1 MNRPRRIAFPTFVFL
16 NLLAAAAAAAESR
29 NTADRPAVGT
39 AGMIS
44 TAHPLATQAGW
55 EILRAGG
62 NAFDATV
69 AVAAVL
75 GVVEPMMSGI
85 GGYGA
90 FLVHDARTR
99 ETKFLDC
106 SGRIPAAVD
115 ADVFRP
121 PTPGHLENRRGAK
134 SVSTPGNINGWTA
147 MLQRH
152 GTLEWPRLLEAAIRL
167 AEEGFVIGEVSAGHI
182 AKEFEK
188 FPPHARAFYGVG
200 GRPLRAGERLVQT
213 DLGRSLRA
221 VAKDGAR
228 ALHGGE
234 LGEAVVRTM
243 RQTGGFVSLED
254 LRTNRA
260 EWWDPVRIDY
270 RGCQVLAAGS
280 PTNGWNAL
288 LRIGIM
294 TRWDLP
300 ALGHNSVDYV
310 HRFAEVTKR
319 AYATRLVHAGDPDVS
334 PPPLGR
340 LLSAEFW
347 AAEAAAVDLQRAVP
361 FVPPGPSA
369 ATGTHT
375 THFVVADAAG
385 NVVSATQT
393 LGDLF
398 GSKVMVEGTGVWLN
412 NSLSYSTF
420 EPKGNPMDVFPGRR
434 KLAGYCPVMIFR
446 DGRPWVALGTP
457 GGHTIVQTTPQ
468 IVMNLIDFG
477 FDMQRAVAAPRLSF
491 IEPAL
496 LVVDEAMP
504 AAVRAGLTQR
514 GHTVEVR
521 KVGNAHGL
529 TIEYDAAGR
538 PVRFTGGADPR
549 GEGVALGY

>member
-1 MNRPRRIAFPTFVFL
+1 
-16 NLLAAAAAAAESR
+16 
-29 NTADRPAVGT
+29 
-39 AGMIS
+39 
-44 TAHPLATQAGW
+44 
-55 EILRAGG
+55 
-62 NAFDATV
+62 
-69 AVAAVL
+69 
-75 GVVEPMMSGI
+75 
-85 GGYGA
+85 
-90 FLVHDARTR
+90 
-99 ETKFLDC
+99 
-106 SGRIPAAVD
+106 
-115 ADVFRP
+115 
-121 PTPGHLENRRGAK
+121 
-134 SVSTPGNINGWTA
+134 
-147 MLQRH
+147 
-152 GTLEWPRLLEAAIRL
+152 
-167 AEEGFVIGEVSAGHI
+167 
-182 AKEFEK
+182 
-188 FPPHARAFYGVG
+188 
-200 GRPLRAGERLVQT
+200 
-213 DLGRSLRA
+213 
-221 VAKDGAR
+221 
-228 ALHGGE
+228 
-234 LGEAVVRTM
+234 M

-260 EWWDPVRIDY
+260 EWRDPVRIDY

-294 TRWDLP
+294 SRWDLP

-369 ATGTHT
+369 GTGTHT

-398 GSKVMVEGTGVWLN
+398 GSKVMVEGTGMWLN

-468 IVMNLIDFG
+468 IVMNLIEFG

-514 GHTVEVR
+514 GHYVEVR

>member
-1 MNRPRRIAFPTFVFL
+1 MNRPRRIAFPAFVFL
-16 NLLAAAAAAAESR
+16 NLLAATATAAESR
-29 NTADRPAVGT
+29 NTADRPAFGT

-99 ETKFLDC
+99 ETKVLDC

-152 GTLEWPRLLEAAIRL
+152 GTMEWSRLFEAAIRL

-188 FPPHARAFYGVG
+188 FPPYARAFYGVG
-200 GRPLRAGERLVQT
+200 GRPLRAGERLVQK

-300 ALGHNSVDYV
+300 AIGHNSVDYV

-361 FVPPGPSA
+361 FVPSGPSA

-398 GSKVMVEGTGVWLN
+398 GSKVMVEGTGMWLN

-446 DGRPWVALGTP
+446 DGRPWAALGTP

-468 IVMNLIDFG
+468 IVMNLIEFG

-504 AAVRAGLTQR
+504 AEVRAGLTQR
-514 GHTVEVR
+514 GHKVEVR

-529 TIEYDAAGR
+529 TIEYDATGR
-538 PVRFTGGADPR
+538 PVRFSGGADPR

>member
-1 MNRPRRIAFPTFVFL
+1 MKRPRRIAFPAFVFL
-16 NLLAAAAAAAESR
+16 NLLAATAAAESR
-29 NTADRPAVGT
+29 NSADRPAVGT

-152 GTLEWPRLLEAAIRL
+152 GTMEWPRLFEAAIRL

-188 FPPHARAFYGVG
+188 FPPHARSIYGVG
-200 GRPLRAGERLVQT
+200 GRPLRAGERLVQK

-221 VAKDGAR
+221 VAREGAG
-228 ALHGGE
+228 ALHGGA
-234 LGEAVVRTM
+234 LGEAVVRAM

-260 EWWDPVRIDY
+260 EWRDPVRIDY

-294 TRWDLP
+294 SRWDLP

-369 ATGTHT
+369 GTGTHT

-398 GSKVMVEGTGVWLN
+398 GSKVMVEGTGMWLN

-468 IVMNLIDFG
+468 IVMNLIEFG

-514 GHTVEVR
+514 GHYVEVR

>member
-1 MNRPRRIAFPTFVFL
+1 
-16 NLLAAAAAAAESR
+16 
-29 NTADRPAVGT
+29 
-39 AGMIS
+39 
-44 TAHPLATQAGW
+44 
-55 EILRAGG
+55 
-62 NAFDATV
+62 
-69 AVAAVL
+69 
-75 GVVEPMMSGI
+75 
-85 GGYGA
+85 
-90 FLVHDARTR
+90 
-99 ETKFLDC
+99 
-106 SGRIPAAVD
+106 
-115 ADVFRP
+115 
-121 PTPGHLENRRGAK
+121 
-134 SVSTPGNINGWTA
+134 
-147 MLQRH
+147 
-152 GTLEWPRLLEAAIRL
+152 
-167 AEEGFVIGEVSAGHI
+167 VIGEVSAGHI

-188 FPPHARAFYGVG
+188 FPPYARAFYGVG
-200 GRPLRAGERLVQT
+200 GRPLRAGERLVQK
-213 DLGRSLRA
+213 DLGHSLRA
-221 VAKDGAR
+221 VARDGAR

-280 PTNGWNAL
+280 PTNGWNTL

-340 LLSAEFW
+340 LLSAAFW
-347 AAEAAAVDLQRAVP
+347 AAEAEAVDLQRAVP

-398 GSKVMVEGTGVWLN
+398 GSKVMVEGTGMWLN

-446 DGRPWVALGTP
+446 DGRPWAALGTP
-457 GGHTIVQTTPQ
+457 GGHTIVQTTTQ
-468 IVMNLIDFG
+468 IVMNLIEFG

-514 GHTVEVR
+514 GHKVEVR

-529 TIEYDAAGR
+529 TIEYNAAGR

-549 GEGVALGY
+549 GEGLALGY

>member
-1 MNRPRRIAFPTFVFL
+1 MNRPRRIAFPAFVFL
-16 NLLAAAAAAAESR
+16 NLLAATATAAESR
-29 NTADRPAVGT
+29 NTADRPAFGT

-152 GTLEWPRLLEAAIRL
+152 GTMEWSRLFEAAIRL

-188 FPPHARAFYGVG
+188 FPPYARAFYGVG
-200 GRPLRAGERLVQT
+200 GRPLRAGERLVQK

-300 ALGHNSVDYV
+300 AIGHNSVDYV

-361 FVPPGPSA
+361 FVPSGPSA

-446 DGRPWVALGTP
+446 DGRPWAALGTP

>member
-16 NLLAAAAAAAESR
+16 NLLATTAAAAESR

-99 ETKFLDC
+99 ETKVLDC

-152 GTLEWPRLLEAAIRL
+152 GTMEWSRLFEAAIRL

-188 FPPHARAFYGVG
+188 FPPYARAFYGVG
-200 GRPLRAGERLVQT
+200 GRPLRAGERLVQK

-300 ALGHNSVDYV
+300 AIGHNSVDYL

>member
-1 MNRPRRIAFPTFVFL
+1 MNRPRRIAFPAFVFL
-16 NLLAAAAAAAESR
+16 TLLAATALAAESR
-29 NTADRPAVGT
+29 NTADRPAFGT

-99 ETKFLDC
+99 ETKVLDC
-106 SGRIPAAVD
+106 SGWIPAAVD

-152 GTLEWPRLLEAAIRL
+152 GTMEWSRLFEAAIRL

-188 FPPHARAFYGVG
+188 FPPYARAFYGVG
-200 GRPLRAGERLVQT
+200 GWPLRAGERLVQK

-300 ALGHNSVDYV
+300 AIGHNSVDYV

-361 FVPPGPSA
+361 FVPSGPSA

-398 GSKVMVEGTGVWLN
+398 GSKVMVEGTGMWLN

-446 DGRPWVALGTP
+446 DGRPWAALGTP

-468 IVMNLIDFG
+468 IVMNLIEFG

-504 AAVRAGLTQR
+504 AEVRAGLTQR
-514 GHTVEVR
+514 GHKVEVR

-529 TIEYDAAGR
+529 TIEYDATGR
-538 PVRFTGGADPR
+538 PVRFSGGADPR
-549 GEGVALGY
+549 GEGVSLGY

>member
-1 MNRPRRIAFPTFVFL
+1 MNRPRRIAFPAFVFL
-16 NLLAAAAAAAESR
+16 NLLAATAAESR
-29 NTADRPAVGT
+29 NTADRPAFGT

-152 GTLEWPRLLEAAIRL
+152 GTMEWSRLFEAAIRL

-188 FPPHARAFYGVG
+188 FPPYARAFYGVG
-200 GRPLRAGERLVQT
+200 GWPLRAGERLVQK

-300 ALGHNSVDYV
+300 AIGHNSVDYV

-347 AAEAAAVDLQRAVP
+347 AAEAVDLQRAVP
-361 FVPPGPSA
+361 FVPSGPSA

-398 GSKVMVEGTGVWLN
+398 GSKVMVEGTGMWLN

-446 DGRPWVALGTP
+446 DGRPWAALGTP

-468 IVMNLIDFG
+468 IVMNLIEFG

-504 AAVRAGLTQR
+504 AEVRAGLTQR
-514 GHTVEVR
+514 GHKVEVR

-529 TIEYDAAGR
+529 TIEYDATGR
-538 PVRFTGGADPR
+538 PVRFSGGADPR

>member
-1 MNRPRRIAFPTFVFL
+1 MNRPRRIAFPAFVFL
-16 NLLAAAAAAAESR
+16 NLLAATAAESR
-29 NTADRPAVGT
+29 NTADRPAFGT

-99 ETKFLDC
+99 ETKVLDC

-152 GTLEWPRLLEAAIRL
+152 GTMEWSRLFEAAIRL

-188 FPPHARAFYGVG
+188 FPPYARAFYGVG
-200 GRPLRAGERLVQT
+200 GWPLRAGERLVQK

-300 ALGHNSVDYV
+300 AIGHNSVDYV

-361 FVPPGPSA
+361 FVPSGPSA

-398 GSKVMVEGTGVWLN
+398 GSKVMVEGTGMWLN

-446 DGRPWVALGTP
+446 DGRPWAALGTP

-468 IVMNLIDFG
+468 IVMNLIEFG

-504 AAVRAGLTQR
+504 AEVRAGLTQR
-514 GHTVEVR
+514 GHKVEVR

-529 TIEYDAAGR
+529 TIEYDATGR
-538 PVRFTGGADPR
+538 PVRFSGGADPR

>member
-16 NLLAAAAAAAESR
+16 NLLATTAAAAESR

-99 ETKFLDC
+99 ETKVLDC

-152 GTLEWPRLLEAAIRL
+152 GTMEWPRLLEAAIRL

-188 FPPHARAFYGVG
+188 FPPYARAFYGVG
-200 GRPLRAGERLVQT
+200 GRPLRAGERLVQK

-234 LGEAVVRTM
+234 LAEAVVRTM

-300 ALGHNSVDYV
+300 AIGHNSVDYV

>member
-16 NLLAAAAAAAESR
+16 NLLAATAPAAESR
-29 NTADRPAVGT
+29 NTADRPAFGT

-90 FLVHDARTR
+90 LLVHDARTR

-121 PTPGHLENRRGAK
+121 PTPGYLENRRGAK
-134 SVSTPGNINGWTA
+134 SVSTPGNVNGWTA

-152 GTLEWPRLLEAAIRL
+152 GTMELPRLLAAAIRL
-167 AEEGFVIGEVSAGHI
+167 AEEGFVIGAVSAGHI

-188 FPPHARAFYGVG
+188 FPPHARAIYGVG
-200 GRPLRAGERLVQT
+200 GRPLRAGERLVQK

-243 RQTGGFVSLED
+243 RDTGGFVSLED

-280 PTNGWNAL
+280 PTNGWNVL

-340 LLSAEFW
+340 LLSAAFW

-369 ATGTHT
+369 GTGTHT

-446 DGRPWVALGTP
+446 DGRPWAALGTP

-468 IVMNLIDFG
+468 IVMNLIEFG

-538 PVRFTGGADPR
+538 PARFTGGADPR
-549 GEGVALGY
+549 GEGLALGY

>member
-16 NLLAAAAAAAESR
+16 NLLATTAAAAESR

-152 GTLEWPRLLEAAIRL
+152 GTMEWPRLLEAAIRL

-188 FPPHARAFYGVG
+188 FPPYARAFYGVG

-221 VAKDGAR
+221 VAKDGAQ

-234 LGEAVVRTM
+234 LAEAVVRTM

-340 LLSAEFW
+340 LLSAAFW

>member
-1 MNRPRRIAFPTFVFL
+1 MNRPRRIAFPAFVFL
-16 NLLAAAAAAAESR
+16 NLLAATATAAESR
-29 NTADRPAVGT
+29 NTADRPAFGT

-99 ETKFLDC
+99 ETKVLDC

-152 GTLEWPRLLEAAIRL
+152 GTMEWSRLFEAAIRL

-188 FPPHARAFYGVG
+188 FPPYARAFYGVG
-200 GRPLRAGERLVQT
+200 GRPLRAGERLVQK

-361 FVPPGPSA
+361 FVPSGPSA

-398 GSKVMVEGTGVWLN
+398 GSKVMVEGTGMWLN

-446 DGRPWVALGTP
+446 DGRPWAALGTP

-468 IVMNLIDFG
+468 IVMNLIEFG

-504 AAVRAGLTQR
+504 AEVRAGLTQR
-514 GHTVEVR
+514 GHKVEVR

-529 TIEYDAAGR
+529 TIEYDATGR
-538 PVRFTGGADPR
+538 PVRFSGGADPR

>member
-16 NLLAAAAAAAESR
+16 NLLATTAAAAESR
-29 NTADRPAVGT
+29 NTADQPAVGT

-152 GTLEWPRLLEAAIRL
+152 GTMEWPRLLEAAIRL

-188 FPPHARAFYGVG
+188 FPPYARAFYGVG

-221 VAKDGAR
+221 VAKDGAQ

-234 LGEAVVRTM
+234 LAEAVVRTM

>member
-16 NLLAAAAAAAESR
+16 NLLATTAAAAESR

-90 FLVHDARTR
+90 FLVHDARTH

-121 PTPGHLENRRGAK
+121 PAPGHLENRRGAK

-152 GTLEWPRLLEAAIRL
+152 GTMEWSRLFEAAIRL

-188 FPPHARAFYGVG
+188 FPPYARAFYGVG

-300 ALGHNSVDYV
+300 AIGHNSVDYL
-310 HRFAEVTKR
+310 HRFAEATKR

-340 LLSAEFW
+340 LLSAVFW

-361 FVPPGPSA
+361 FVPSGPSA

-398 GSKVMVEGTGVWLN
+398 GSKVMVEGTGMWLN

-446 DGRPWVALGTP
+446 DGRPWAALGTP

-468 IVMNLIDFG
+468 IVMNLIEFG

-504 AAVRAGLTQR
+504 AEVRAGLTQR
-514 GHTVEVR
+514 GHKVEVR

-529 TIEYDAAGR
+529 TIEYDATGR
-538 PVRFTGGADPR
+538 PVRFSGGADPR

>member
-16 NLLAAAAAAAESR
+16 NLLATAAAAAESR

-152 GTLEWPRLLEAAIRL
+152 GTMEWPRLLEAAIRL

-188 FPPHARAFYGVG
+188 FPPYARAFYGVG

-221 VAKDGAR
+221 VAKDGAQ

-234 LGEAVVRTM
+234 LAEAVVRTM

-340 LLSAEFW
+340 LLSVEFW

-398 GSKVMVEGTGVWLN
+398 GSKVMVEGTGM
-412 NSLSYSTF
+412 Y
-420 EPKGNPMDVFPGRR
+420 
-434 KLAGYCPVMIFR
+434 
-446 DGRPWVALGTP
+446 
-457 GGHTIVQTTPQ
+457 
-468 IVMNLIDFG
+468 LIDFG

>member
-16 NLLAAAAAAAESR
+16 NLLAATATAAESR

-90 FLVHDARTR
+90 LLVHDARTR

-121 PTPGHLENRRGAK
+121 PTPGYLENRRGAK
-134 SVSTPGNINGWTA
+134 SVSTPGNVNGWTA

-152 GTLEWPRLLEAAIRL
+152 GTMELPRLLAAAIRL
-167 AEEGFVIGEVSAGHI
+167 AEEGFVIGAVSAGHI

-188 FPPHARAFYGVG
+188 FPPHARAIYGVG
-200 GRPLRAGERLVQT
+200 GRPLRAGERLVQK

-243 RQTGGFVSLED
+243 RETGGFVSLED

-280 PTNGWNAL
+280 PTNGWNVL

-319 AYATRLVHAGDPDVS
+319 AYAARLVHAGDPDVS

-340 LLSAEFW
+340 LLSAAFW

-369 ATGTHT
+369 GTGTHT

-434 KLAGYCPVMIFR
+434 KLAGYCPVIIFR

>member
-1 MNRPRRIAFPTFVFL
+1 MNRPRRIAFPAFVFL
-16 NLLAAAAAAAESR
+16 NLLAATATAAESR
-29 NTADRPAVGT
+29 NTADRPAFGT

-99 ETKFLDC
+99 ETKVLDC

-152 GTLEWPRLLEAAIRL
+152 GTMEWSRLFEAAIRL

-188 FPPHARAFYGVG
+188 FPPYARAFYGVG
-200 GRPLRAGERLVQT
+200 GRPLRAGERLVQK

-300 ALGHNSVDYV
+300 AIGHNSVDYV

-361 FVPPGPSA
+361 FVPSGPSA

-398 GSKVMVEGTGVWLN
+398 GSKVMVEGTGMWLN

-446 DGRPWVALGTP
+446 DGRPWAALGTP

-468 IVMNLIDFG
+468 IVMNLIEFG

-504 AAVRAGLTQR
+504 AEVRAGLTQR
-514 GHTVEVR
+514 GHKVEVR